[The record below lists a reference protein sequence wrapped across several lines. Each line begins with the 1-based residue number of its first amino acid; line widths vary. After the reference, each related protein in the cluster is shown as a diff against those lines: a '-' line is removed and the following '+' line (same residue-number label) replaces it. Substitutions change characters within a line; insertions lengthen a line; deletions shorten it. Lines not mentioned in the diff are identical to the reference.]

1 MTSILTKNVKFSSI
15 SFYLGVLALLVTN
28 TIFFNH
34 IFGYRFLDINN
45 VNWIYANGGN
55 IRDNAGHAI
64 ASLFYSK
71 EPWGWPLGAM
81 SSLGGDVAGSI
92 MYFAT
97 SPIYAIPF
105 KALYSAGIIGDEYQ
119 FIGLQVYLGMTLT
132 NLSIF
137 YVCNRI
143 IKARVL
149 TSITIALI
157 SMYLCEPLIRWAN
170 ESLASQFIVVL
181 AIAFAI
187 TPSITNKR
195 FISWSILTIL
205 AVGTNQYFVP
215 MVIAM
220 AVAEMLF
227 LYFNYQESILRKSKN
242 LMCVLGMSIISNYV
256 FGGFEISPR
265 KLGTG
270 ISDLSQF
277 SSNLLS
283 FFDSRGYGYTKNLG
297 SKPSWES
304 FNYLG
309 VSILLL
315 GAISFFVWFKN
326 KPLKNY
332 SLKNEIDLPLL
343 RVNLDRIVLRVNL
356 ERIGLRVNLDRFRK
370 FSPIQ
375 FTLFISIVCFLI
387 SLGPVI
393 GFGSKILLTF
403 PFPEVVLELY
413 STFRALARFA
423 WPLFFLIII
432 LLSKTL
438 DRILMR
444 VTKLS
449 GGLVLQR
456 FLAVSLCIVLV
467 GIQARESAVL
477 IEALRSVSQQ
487 DLDSKIGFSNKVIS
501 DFRSASGVK
510 VIPPFDGDI
519 ESLPWREISG
529 YVLKADKDLE
539 TWGFFA
545 RYDAALAGEI
555 QPKEVVNF
563 QTCRVDANT
572 IFLVRNSI
580 LDGLTCKFDFSVI
593 NKYGDVWT
601 LIKS

>member
-1 MTSILTKNVKFSSI
+1 MMTSILSKILKFSLTSYY
-15 SFYLGVLALLVTN
+15 SGLLFLLAIN
-28 TIFFNH
+28 TFFFID
-34 IFGYRFLDINN
+34 IFGIEFLNFNN
-45 VNWIYANGGN
+45 VNWIYASGGN
-55 IRDNAGHAI
+55 IRDDAGHAI
-64 ASLFYSK
+64 ASLFYSN

-105 KALYSAGIIGDEYQ
+105 KALHSLGIFGDEYQ

-132 NLSIF
+132 NISIF

-143 IKARVL
+143 MKARVL

-157 SMYLCEPLIRWAN
+157 SMFLCEPLIRWTN

-181 AIAFAI
+181 AIAFSLR
-187 TPSITNKR
+187 PSITNKR
-195 FISWSILTIL
+195 CLSWGILAIL
-205 AVGTNQYFVP
+205 AVGINQYFVP
-215 MVIAM
+215 LVFAM
-220 AVAEMLF
+220 AVAEWLF
-227 LYFNYQESILRKSKN
+227 LYFNYQESILEKSRN
-242 LMCVLGMSIISNYV
+242 LICVIGVVVISNYV
-256 FGGFEISPR
+256 FGGFEISPG

-270 ISDLSQF
+270 TSDLSQF

-283 FFDSRGYGYTKNLG
+283 FFDSRGYGFTKNLG

-309 VSILLL
+309 VSALLL
-315 GAISFFVWFKN
+315 GAIFLFV
-326 KPLKNY
+326 
-332 SLKNEIDLPLL
+332 SLKNLSRKSYFMKNEIELPLL
-343 RVNLDRIVLRVNL
+343 RVNLDGI
-356 ERIGLRVNLDRFRK
+356 RK

-375 FTLFISIVCFLI
+375 FTVFISTACFLI
-387 SLGPVI
+387 SLGPTI
-393 GFGSKILLTF
+393 GFGSKILLTI
-403 PFPEVVLELY
+403 PFPDMVLELY

-423 WPLFFLIII
+423 WPLFFVIII

-438 DRILMR
+438 DRILTR

-449 GGLVLQR
+449 GIPVIQGL
-456 FLAVSLCIVLV
+456 LAASLCIVLV

-477 IEALRSVSQQ
+477 IEAMRSVAQQ
-487 DLDSKIGFSNKVIS
+487 DLDSNVEFSDNVLRE
-501 DFRSASGVK
+501 FRSSSGIK
-510 VIPPFDGDI
+510 VIPPFDGDV

-529 YVLKADKDLE
+529 YVLKSDKELA

-555 QPKEVVNF
+555 QQREVVEF
-563 QTCRVDANT
+563 QNCRVAPNT
-572 IFLVRNSI
+572 IFLARNSI
-580 LDGLTCKFDFSVI
+580 LDGLACKLDYAVI
-593 NKYGDVWT
+593 KQYGDVWT